1 MLRNFLDVKKIFFKR
16 SVIMLLGII
25 SISGATCNIEAIT
38 RQIRSFSDSYL
49 LNQPSS
55 FFMEYDEENFGA
67 ESSTEDLMSEVD
79 TASESGKLAESK
91 SENDG

>member
-1 MLRNFLDVKKIFFKR
+1 MLRNFLNVKKIFFKR

-67 ESSTEDLMSEVD
+67 ESSTEDLMSKVD
-79 TASESGKLAESK
+79 TSSESDKSAESK